1 MEQQRTRSANLNNLK
16 IVKMAFAACYLT
28 EMMTL
33 IRDEWEKKR
42 NSSNQPQRFGIKN
55 VSLGVR

>member
-33 IRDEWEKKR
+33 ISDEWGKK
-42 NSSNQPQRFGIKN
+42 GIHLTN
-55 VSLGVR
+55 PRDLG